1 MSEELSI
8 RELRLQ
14 KLARMRE
21 LGHDP
26 YMVEKFD
33 RTDSAQGL
41 LDNFAEEKQVAF
53 AGRVVSYRLM
63 GKAGFAH
70 LSDGDGKIQIYCK
83 KDELGEVGWELY
95 NLLDIGDHVGVKGH
109 LFITK
114 TGEKSIHVSELI
126 PLSKSLQ
133 VLPLGKTQE
142 VKDEEGNVVGTKTWY
157 ELEDVEQR
165 YRHRHLDLIVNP
177 DARRTL
183 LNRARIVSAV
193 RRYFDQNGYLEVETP
208 LLQVVAGGAAA
219 RPFKTHYNAYD
230 LEVKLRISLEL
241 YLKRLIC
248 GDIPAVYEIGRV
260 FRNEGVSN
268 RHNPEFTLLE
278 FYESYTNLE
287 GMMKRVEELFA
298 FVAKEVYG
306 GYKVIPGIGGI
317 FESNVGTYEQM
328 TRFLGEDLYD
338 SSVEEF
344 SGKYTLVL
352 RVDTDQDAPA
362 GKKATLFES
371 GNAIKSP
378 NNAQSLQIEKGRIL
392 VYETGPGIRSVIEV
406 LDTAVLTE
414 ECSSYNLFS
423 TYEGPNEFTL
433 DPGVYKVKW
442 KIEGLLAVEASDRMS
457 DALLNR
463 KVFDFSQPWKRV
475 NLLEEIE
482 RHTGLT
488 ATELSDLDAA
498 KKAIVAKKVVD
509 KAHEVGGHISLE
521 KEDNLGGLIEKL
533 LEVFVEPT
541 LQEPT
546 FVVGYPIE
554 TSPLAKKE
562 PGNPRM
568 TRRFEG
574 YILGRE
580 ICNAFSEI
588 NDPVDQMERFE
599 QQASELAKGDDEA
612 HPYDEEFL
620 YALEGGM
627 PPTGGCGIGMERLAM
642 VLTGA
647 DHIREVM
654 FFPMM
659 KPKEE

>member
-33 RTDSAQGL
+33 RTESAQGL

-109 LFITK
+109 LFVTK

-177 DARRTL
+177 EARKAL

-287 GMMKRVEELFA
+287 GMMKRVEELFEY
-298 FVAKEVYG
+298 VATHVYG
-306 GYKVIPGIGGI
+306 
-317 FESNVGTYEQM
+317 S
-328 TRFLGEDLYD
+328 
-338 SSVEEF
+338 
-344 SGKYTLVL
+344 TLVQL
-352 RVDTDQDAPA
+352 GHED
-362 GKKATLFES
+362 K
-371 GNAIKSP
+371 
-378 NNAQSLQIEKGRIL
+378 
-392 VYETGPGIRSVIEV
+392 PGS
-406 LDTAVLTE
+406 
-414 ECSSYNLFS
+414 N
-423 TYEGPNEFTL
+423 FT
-433 DPGVYKVKW
+433 
-442 KIEGLLAVEASDRMS
+442 
-457 DALLNR
+457 
-463 KVFDFSQPWKRV
+463 FDFSNPWKRV

-488 ATELSDLDAA
+488 HEELSDLESA
-498 KKAIVAKKVVD
+498 KNAIVAKNVVD
-509 KAHEVGGHISLE
+509 KAHQVGGHISLE

-588 NDPVDQMERFE
+588 NDPVDQMERFQ
-599 QQASELAKGDDEA
+599 QQAKELAKGDDEA

-659 KPKEE
+659 KPKED